1 MSFIGALHNL
11 LSELYYAI
19 EGQDI
24 MKLTLDILEPGSLAK
39 VSRIRTAGAMRNR
52 LSDLGVE
59 KGTRIKCLQKS
70 PLSDPVAYDIHG
82 SVIAIRNRDAAL
94 IEIEGIET

>member
-1 MSFIGALHNL
+1 
-11 LSELYYAI
+11 
-19 EGQDI
+19 
-24 MKLTLDILEPGSLAK
+24 MKLTLDFLEPGYGAK
-39 VSRIRTAGAMRNR
+39 VSRISTSGAMKNR

-59 KGTRIKCLQKS
+59 EGTLIRCLHKS

-94 IEIEGIET
+94 IEIEGIESGNYV